1 MAELPDDRPLFR
13 MVMGCNGAGKS
24 AWKRANYDALPR
36 DYYDLDSLAGGL
48 GDWNSD
54 RVRDRA
60 LTLFNNALANHIRER
75 SSFGVESTY
84 SGRRG
89 RDLATRMKSEGYRVE
104 GFFIGTESSD
114 INCTRVARRVA
125 EFTGHYVDP
134 DSIEQRWH
142 WSLSNLRLTAEVFDF
157 LEIVDGTEEMVSKEP
172 FPKPQCELENGIV
185 VSTAQPQDMA
195 SWCKNWLDRYE
206 RRRIAQEQ
214 DRTST
219 PRSRG
224 TTRQR
229 E

>member
-1 MAELPDDRPLFR
+1 
-13 MVMGCNGAGKS
+13 MVQQ
-24 AWKRANYDALPR
+24 
-36 DYYDLDSLAGGL
+36 
-48 GDWNSD
+48 
-54 RVRDRA
+54 RV
-60 LTLFNNALANHIRER
+60 LANHIRER

-114 INCTRVARRVA
+114 INRTRVARRVS

-172 FPKPQCELENGIV
+172 LPKPQCELENGIV
-185 VSTAQPQDMA
+185 VSTAPPEDMT

-206 RRRIAQEQ
+206 RGRLAQEQ

-219 PRSRG
+219 PRSCG
-224 TTRQR
+224 TTRQS